1 MHVLLVNDD
10 GPLDDKSCP
19 YIKYLV
25 DVINKE
31 TDWKLSIVVPNQQ
44 RSWIGKAHFAGKD
57 LTSTYIYTLPSTE
70 EDNDDINKFEG
81 PFDVKKNM
89 EGYQEWALVDS
100 TPAAC
105 VDIGLNHL
113 VKDVDLVLSG
123 PNFGKNSSNLYILA
137 SGTVGS
143 AMEGVMHNKKSIA
156 LSYSYSRI
164 PHTFY
169 EIKTAS
175 QLAVK
180 LVDYLYNNWNS
191 GVDLYSINF
200 PLNDSLS
207 LDNTRIYFAPILQN
221 KWGHSIYESVG
232 EHKFKW
238 NPNFKKIY
246 DDGLADFRHTDNR
259 ILLNNNIS
267 VTPLKAKFEEVNP
280 LAGEIKLQE
289 SKKDDSEMYVLLDIP
304 SDQYIYKP
312 LKNAFEKLN
321 VKVTNDRKVLEQ
333 LPYIKV
339 FHYAE
344 YEDIDVDLIQ
354 KYPQNYFIPTNIYR
368 KALIRKNYLSNL
380 IHQFKVKNPKSILHT
395 SFPQTYQF
403 ELDYAE
409 FLDDSLD
416 ECYELRDEINENSKL
431 WILKPSMSDKGQG
444 IRIFKT
450 IDQLQAIF
458 DEFEEGEE
466 SDTEEEGVEADNNG
480 IITSQLRQFIVQEY
494 DSDPLL
500 LSEYQNRK
508 FHFRVYVVAS
518 GAVQVFVYKNILTL
532 FADTPFKL
540 PSEKEEEQN
549 GSLDMAGHLTNTCI
563 QITEDVVEEFWL
575 LKGLSEFEK
584 NIIFNKIC
592 QVINQVFKAA
602 VTIDK
607 INFQPLINATEIYGV
622 DFIID
627 SKLNVNLLEI
637 NAYPDFKQTGPH
649 LKQLID
655 NLFESVVEEVI
666 IPNMKQEQRIPKESS
681 LVEVLTH
688 KSYL

>member
-25 DVINKE
+25 DVINRD

-57 LTSTYIYTLPSTE
+57 LTSTFIYTLPSTE
-70 EDNDDINKFEG
+70 EENDDINKFEG
-81 PFDVKKNM
+81 PFDTKKTM
-89 EGYQEWALVDS
+89 KGYQEWNLVDS

-143 AMEGVMHNKKSIA
+143 AMEGVMHDKKSIA
-156 LSYSYSRI
+156 LSYSYSKV
-164 PHTFY
+164 PHSFD

-175 QLAVK
+175 KLAVK
-180 LVDYLYNNWNS
+180 LVDYLYNNWNT
-191 GVDLYSINF
+191 GVDLYSINV
-200 PLNDSLS
+200 PLNESLS
-207 LDNTRIYFAPILQN
+207 LESTKMYFAPILQN
-221 KWGHSIYESVG
+221 RWGHSIYECVG
-232 EHKFKW
+232 ENKFKW
-238 NPNFKKIY
+238 GPDFKKIY
-246 DDGLADFRHTDNR
+246 EDGLEDFKHSDNR

-267 VTPLKAKFEEVNP
+267 ITPLKAKFEELEP
-280 LAGEIKLQE
+280 LSGEIKLLDLNKNE
-289 SKKDDSEMYVLLDIP
+289 LDIYLLLDIK
-304 SDQYIYKP
+304 SDQYIYEPIK
-312 LKNAFEKLN
+312 KAFEKLDC
-321 VKVTNDRKVLEQ
+321 KVTSDRKILDQ
-333 LPYIKV
+333 LPNIKV

-344 YEDIDVDLIQ
+344 YEDIDLDLIE

-368 KALIRKNYLSNL
+368 KGLIRKNYLSNL
-380 IHQFKVKNPKSILHT
+380 IHQFKVKNPKSILNT

-458 DEFEEGEE
+458 DEFEEGVD
-466 SDTEEEGVEADNNG
+466 SDAEEEEEEQTDNNG

-500 LSEYQNRK
+500 LQEYQNRK
-508 FHFRVYVVAS
+508 FHFRVYVVANS
-518 GAVQVFVYKNILTL
+518 SLQVYVYKNILTL
-532 FADTPFKL
+532 FADTPFNL
-540 PSEKEEEQN
+540 SSEGED
-549 GSLDMAGHLTNTCI
+549 SLDMAGHLTNTCI
-563 QITEDVVEEFWL
+563 QITEDVVEQFWL

-592 QVINQVFKAA
+592 QVLNQVFKAA
-602 VTIDK
+602 VSIDK
-607 INFQPLINATEIYGV
+607 INFQPLVNATEIFGV

-627 SKLNVNLLEI
+627 SNLNVNLLEI

-655 NLFESVVEEVI
+655 DLFEGVVEEVI
-666 IPNMKQEQRIPKESS
+666 VPNMKHQQRVPKDS
-681 LVEVLTH
+681 LFVEVLNH
-688 KSYL
+688 KSYN